1 MVKVTGKLRNNN
13 TIENEIEDSNAVAL
27 NAKNFR
33 SQDYLDKME
42 VLNKFKW
49 MY

>member
-33 SQDYLDKME
+33 S
-42 VLNKFKW
+42 
-49 MY
+49 